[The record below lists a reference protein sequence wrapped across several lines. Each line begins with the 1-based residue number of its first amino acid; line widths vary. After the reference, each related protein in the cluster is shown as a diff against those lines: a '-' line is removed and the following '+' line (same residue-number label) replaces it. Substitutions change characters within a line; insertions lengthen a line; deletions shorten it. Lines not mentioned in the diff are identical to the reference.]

1 MSSSVSLR
9 RLGWSV
15 PRVFDEEEGGGTEVA
30 PPVCVG
36 RGG

>member
-15 PRVFDEEEGGGTEVA
+15 PRVLDKEEGGGTEGA

-36 RGG
+36 GGG